1 MDDIFSE
8 TAVIPVL
15 TIERGADAVPL
26 ARALV
31 RGGLRVIE
39 ITLRTPDALQAITE
53 IARAV
58 PEAVV
63 GAGTILTAADV
74 SRAVAAGARFLVS
87 PGLTPDLAAA
97 GLASDLPYLPGVVTP
112 AEIITAREL
121 GFPLLKFFPA
131 AAAGGIATLRAYEP
145 VFAGIAFC
153 PTGGVT
159 VENAGDY
166 LALGNVPMVGGSW
179 MAPAPAI
186 HNGDWGRIEALAR
199 EASRLRRSR

>member
-1 MDDIFSE
+1 MDDIFNE
-8 TAVIPVL
+8 TIVIPVL
-15 TIERGADAVPL
+15 TIKRAADAVPL

-31 RGGLRVIE
+31 RGGLKVIE
-39 ITLRTPDALQAITE
+39 VTLRTPDALAAIGE

-58 PEAVV
+58 PEAIV
-63 GAGTILTAADV
+63 GAGTVLTVADV

-97 GLASDLPYLPGVVTP
+97 GLASDLPYLPGAVTP
-112 AEIITAREL
+112 SEVIAARET

-131 AAAGGIATLRAYEP
+131 VASGGVATLRAYEA

-153 PTGGVT
+153 PTGGIT
-159 VENAGDY
+159 AENAGEY

-179 MAPAPAI
+179 MAPPQAVSA
-186 HNGDWGRIEALAR
+186 GDWGRIEALAR
-199 EASRLRRSR
+199 EAARLRRTQ